1 MSTTRL
7 DLLLHPVRMRLVN
20 ALAGGRILTTA
31 ELCDRL
37 PDLPKATVYRQVEQ
51 LRRGGV
57 FAVESERRVR
67 GAVERSYRLG
77 RRGALVAPEEA
88 RAMTLEDH
96 RRGFTAAM
104 AALMGEF
111 NAYLDRNGAN
121 PTADEVSY
129 KQFTLWLTP
138 AERSRLIR
146 QVGRL
151 LIARVKNQPGAGRA
165 PYRASTIFFPAD
177 GPSGGQTKPTART
190 TGKRKAPSPS

>member
-20 ALAGGRILTTA
+20 ALAGGQILTTA
-31 ELCDRL
+31 QLCDRL

-57 FAVESERRVR
+57 FEVESERRVR

-77 RRGALVAPEEA
+77 QRGAVVGQEEA
-88 RAMTLEDH
+88 QAMTLENH

-104 AALMGEF
+104 AALIGDF

-121 PTADEVSY
+121 PVADEVSY

-138 AERSRLIR
+138 AERSRFIR
-146 QVGRL
+146 Q
-151 LIARVKNQPGAGRA
+151 IGRA
-165 PYRASTIFFPAD
+165 LLTRLSKRPSPGRVPYLVSPIFFPAD
-177 GPSGGQTKPTART
+177 GPIGWQTKPRART
-190 TGKRKAPSPS
+190 TRRRAAPRP

>member
-37 PDLPKATVYRQVEQ
+37 PDLPKATVYRQVDR

-57 FAVESERRVR
+57 FEVESEQRIR

-77 RRGALVAPEEA
+77 RRGALVAEEEA

-104 AALMGEF
+104 AALIGEF
-111 NAYLDRNGAN
+111 NRYLDRGGAN

-138 AERSRLIR
+138 AEHSRLIR
-146 QVGRL
+146 EVRRVL
-151 LIARVKNQPGAGRA
+151 LPLFNKRPEAGRA
-165 PYRASTIFFPAD
+165 PYLFSTIFFPAD
-177 GPSGGQTKPTART
+177 GPTGSTKPRART
-190 TGKRKAPSPS
+190 TRKGEPSS

>member
-20 ALAGGRILTTA
+20 ALAGGRTLTTA

-57 FAVESERRVR
+57 FVVESERRAR

-104 AALMGEF
+104 AALIGEF
-111 NAYLDRNGAN
+111 NSYLDRNGAN
-121 PTADEVSY
+121 PTADDVSY

-138 AERSRLIR
+138 AERSRVIR
-146 QVGRL
+146 QVGRVL
-151 LIARVKNQPGAGRA
+151 LALLNHRPGASRA
-165 PYRASTIFFPAD
+165 PYLVSTIFFPAD
-177 GPSGGQTKPTART
+177 GPIGGQTKAPART
-190 TGKRKAPSPS
+190 TRRAASRP